1 MNAERLFAAAREAVR
16 NCHCPYS
23 GFRVAAVLED
33 TEGRLHSGVNIEN
46 ASLGLTL
53 CAERAAVARAVSS
66 GAAGF
71 RRILVYSP
79 DGTPMPCGSCRQ
91 FLAEF
96 CREDFQV
103 LVAGRDDPPGVY
115 LLGELLPHGFTLN
128 TERKGRGAKET
139 R

>member
-1 MNAERLFAAAREAVR
+1 MPQL
-16 NCHCPYS
+16 
-23 GFRVAAVLED
+23 GIQVAAVLE
-33 TEGRLHSGVNIEN
+33 TRKAAFTPGVNIETLPG
-46 ASLGLTL
+46 ADL
-53 CAERAAVARAVSS
+53 CAPKGRGGRAVSS
-66 GAAGF
+66 GGRASGGYCLLPG
-71 RRILVYSP
+71 RDS
-79 DGTPMPCGSCRQ
+79 MPCGSCRQ